1 MFLKVCA
8 VQGLVTISG
17 DDHEALVPLA
27 SSGALAKGAGG
38 VVITLIQGWVR
49 MVLWLLE
56 QQQYSPVL
64 EMVEVD

>member
-1 MFLKVCA
+1 LILKVCA

-27 SSGALAKGAGG
+27 SSGALAKGTGG
-38 VVITLIQGWVR
+38 VVVTLIQGWVW

-56 QQQYSPVL
+56 QQQYRPVL